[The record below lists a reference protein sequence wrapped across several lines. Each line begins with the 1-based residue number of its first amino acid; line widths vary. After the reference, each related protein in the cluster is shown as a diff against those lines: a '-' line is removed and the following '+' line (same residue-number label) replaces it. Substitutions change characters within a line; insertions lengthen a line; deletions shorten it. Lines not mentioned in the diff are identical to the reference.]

1 MEKARK
7 REILQAYKE
16 EKRPGGIFAMR
27 CAATGEVWIGK
38 SRNLG
43 QQQNREW
50 FTLRQGSHTNRKL
63 QAAWKAQGEG
73 AFTFEVL
80 EEVDDEG
87 MSALGL
93 ADALKSKDR
102 EWRDALSAQALVG

>member
-16 EKRPGGIFAMR
+16 EKRPGGIFAVR

-50 FTLRQGSHTNRKL
+50 FTLRQGSHSNRKL
-63 QAAWKAQGEG
+63 QTAWTAQGEDT
-73 AFTFEVL
+73 FTFEVL
-80 EEVDDEG
+80 EEVDGEG

-93 ADALKSKDR
+93 TDALKSKDK
-102 EWRDALSAQALVG
+102 EWRDALGGEALVG